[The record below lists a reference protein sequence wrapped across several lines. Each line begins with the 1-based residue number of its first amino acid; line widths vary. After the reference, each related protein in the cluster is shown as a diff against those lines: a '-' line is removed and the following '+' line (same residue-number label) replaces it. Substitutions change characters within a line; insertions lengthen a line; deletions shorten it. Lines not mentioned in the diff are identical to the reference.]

1 MARLDQLMRQILGGS
16 AGAMDISKLTALA
29 QPLLQQIQSSGGLN
43 AVLGKLQQ
51 AGLGDQV
58 NSWLGQGGNESVDA
72 DKLAEAIG
80 EDRIETLSAES
91 GMSPD
96 EVKSGLSQ
104 ILPGLVD
111 KMSPSGSLPTSAS
124 DLTGMLGQIPGGEQI
139 SGMIGGLL
147 GGNK

>member
-1 MARLDQLMRQILGGS
+1 MAGLDQLMQQILGGS

-72 DKLAEAIG
+72 DELAEAIG

-147 GGNK
+147 GGNR

>member
-1 MARLDQLMRQILGGS
+1 MAGLDQLMRQILGGS

-72 DKLAEAIG
+72 DELAEAIG

>member
-1 MARLDQLMRQILGGS
+1 M
-16 AGAMDISKLTALA
+16 
-29 QPLLQQIQSSGGLN
+29 
-43 AVLGKLQQ
+43 LGKLQQ

-72 DKLAEAIG
+72 DELAEAIG

>member
-1 MARLDQLMRQILGGS
+1 MVTLRLKVTRVAALRGNPMAGLDQLMRQILGGS

-111 KMSPSGSLPTSAS
+111 KMSPSDHYPPARAT
-124 DLTGMLGQIPGGEQI
+124 
-139 SGMIGGLL
+139 
-147 GGNK
+147 

>member
-1 MARLDQLMRQILGGS
+1 MGGLDQLMQQILGGS
-16 AGAMDISKLTALA
+16 AGAIDVSKLTALA

-72 DKLAEAIG
+72 DELAEAIG

>member
-1 MARLDQLMRQILGGS
+1 MAGLDQLMRQILGGS

-72 DKLAEAIG
+72 DKLAEEIG